1 MRDITNQNQEDNLM
15 ERLEP
20 GDQFRFVPSEYMKFL
35 DLEIAHY
42 FSVVECK
49 RERILKG
56 FKLFGREH
64 YYWSIFKHPVVY
76 VRYDGPTHNDWLKY
90 NKQIGVHAYK
100 VFEPFGN
107 SEHLKEE

>member
-1 MRDITNQNQEDNLM
+1 MRDIINQNQEDNLM

-49 RERILKG
+49 HERILKG

-64 YYWSIFKHPVVY
+64 YYCSIFKHTVVY

-90 NKQIGVHAYK
+90 NKQIDVHAYK
-100 VFEPFGN
+100 VFE
-107 SEHLKEE
+107 